1 VLKLRRGLGGKQ
13 GTLNPRGKT
22 RYRWAKHHQALI
34 MNRDPISP
42 LTLIA
47 VFAGVIEAS
56 ALASLPFLSED
67 SQTLYTWFLVGFPFF
82 LTVLFFLTLNF
93 NTRSLFVPDSNANS
107 AGKPVRTPVAES
119 KGAMI
124 IAISGADSQKI
135 IETHVL
141 RMIDRPHGR
150 QRRWVLY
157 NLDTRTCIHLSAAPM
172 PDEEATTATQAKT
185 QA

>member
-1 VLKLRRGLGGKQ
+1 
-13 GTLNPRGKT
+13 
-22 RYRWAKHHQALI
+22 

-93 NTRSLFVPDSNANS
+93 NTRSLFAPDSNARS
-107 AGKPVRTPVAES
+107 ARKPLRTPVSGS

-135 IETHVL
+135 IENHVL

-157 NLDTRTCIHLSAAPM
+157 NLDTRTCIHLSAVPM
-172 PDEEATTATQAKT
+172 QDDETATATEAET

>member
-1 VLKLRRGLGGKQ
+1 
-13 GTLNPRGKT
+13 
-22 RYRWAKHHQALI
+22 

-93 NTRSLFVPDSNANS
+93 NTRSLFVPDRDANS
-107 AGKPVRTPVAES
+107 ASKPVHTSVAGS

-135 IETHVL
+135 IENHVL

-172 PDEEATTATQAKT
+172 QEDESPPATQAET

>member
-1 VLKLRRGLGGKQ
+1 
-13 GTLNPRGKT
+13 
-22 RYRWAKHHQALI
+22 

-42 LTLIA
+42 LALIA

-82 LTVLFFLTLNF
+82 LTVLFFLTLNV
-93 NTRSLFVPDSNANS
+93 NAGSLFAPDRNTSNAHKPRHTPT
-107 AGKPVRTPVAES
+107 AGS

-135 IETHVL
+135 IENHVL
-141 RMIDRPHGR
+141 RMIERPHGR
-150 QRRWVLY
+150 QRRWMLY
-157 NLDTRTCIHLSAAPM
+157 NLDTRTCIHISVAPM
-172 PDEEATTATQAKT
+172 PDDEATTAALPESQA
-185 QA
+185 